1 MPGYDSPLYDKI
13 EEELLNQLN
22 DWLKDLKEVQIIS
35 FNTSCH
41 IATLKI
47 FYTIPDSV

>member
-1 MPGYDSPLYDKI
+1 M

-35 FNTSCH
+35 FNMSCH